1 MSNLPARLS
10 NSPGN
15 SRQVAKAVQAQERTE
30 LAVFEHHL
38 TARYLAEIDRI
49 DSAAIADVTKA
60 ALEEELNILDWGL
73 EQAAGSPAKAELVSR
88 MVSLQSKIDSGRIA
102 RRFGG

>member
-1 MSNLPARLS
+1 MSNLPVRLS
-10 NSPGN
+10 ETGH

-38 TARYLAEIDRI
+38 QARYLAEVDRI
-49 DSAAIADVTKA
+49 DSAAIGDVTKA
-60 ALEEELNILDWGL
+60 ALEEEMNVLDWGL
-73 EQAAGSPAKAELVSR
+73 TQAAGSAAKAELVSR
-88 MVSLQSKIDSGRIA
+88 LVSLQSKIDSARIA